1 MIEKK
6 LKSEEL
12 EREEILQ
19 EIGALDFLI
28 VNKKKDLEEY
38 DNNIIKKTALNKVIE
53 TISSDIVTIR
63 GSYFYS
69 AQGNK
74 IVDDLGNPYLLMLLR
89 EILVLR
95 RFLIK

>member
-38 DNNIIKKTALNKVIE
+38 DNNIIKQSALNKVIE

-63 GSYFYS
+63 GNYFYS
-69 AQGNK
+69 TQGDK
-74 IVDDLGNPYLLMLLR
+74 IVDDLGDPYKNPNLR
-89 EILVLR
+89 
-95 RFLIK
+95 FD